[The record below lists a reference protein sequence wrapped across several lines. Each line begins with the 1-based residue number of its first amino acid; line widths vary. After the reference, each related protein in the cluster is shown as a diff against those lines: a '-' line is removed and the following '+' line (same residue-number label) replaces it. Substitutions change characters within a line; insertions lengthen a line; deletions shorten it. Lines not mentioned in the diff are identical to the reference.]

1 MSSERDDGRVVRDR
15 EVGRARR
22 PDYPQIG
29 DGLRLR
35 RRELG
40 LSLRDL
46 AERLGVSPSLISQIE
61 RGRANPSVSTLYAI
75 VAELDISLDELLFN
89 ERRPAAAGTGP
100 GAEGGSGALDAAGSD
115 GAGAATGESDGVRR
129 PEPPDVTGRSAAT
142 PVQRAA
148 MRKHIRLASG
158 VIWERLTTLSEP
170 GVEFLYV
177 IYEVGGASSPGDAFQ
192 RHAGHEW
199 GYVVSG
205 ELHVTIGFDEYL
217 LEPGDAISID
227 SRIPHRLANL
237 GDTPVHAV
245 WFVLG
250 RVPFDARAVDDS
262 AYTPSTDRRTSSL
275 DSSSAEDAARTIRP
289 SESR

>member
-1 MSSERDDGRVVRDR
+1 MSSGSAGDSIERQP
-15 EVGRARR
+15 EAGRARR

-29 DGLRLR
+29 GGLRLR

-75 VAELDISLDELLFN
+75 VGELDISLDELLFN
-89 ERRPAAAGTGP
+89 DRRPGEPAAEAPEVDAEAAMAAAAETVAAPNGTRRP
-100 GAEGGSGALDAAGSD
+100 DADDPAAGLP
-115 GAGAATGESDGVRR
+115 AG
-129 PEPPDVTGRSAAT
+129 PEGPLAGRHEHGRASAM

-158 VIWERLTTLSEP
+158 VIWQRLTTTSEA

-177 IYEVGGASSPGDAFQ
+177 IYEVGGASSAEDAFQ

-199 GYVVSG
+199 GYVISG
-205 ELHVTIGFDEYL
+205 QLHVTIGFDEHV

-227 SRIPHRLANL
+227 SRIPHRLSNL
-237 GDTPVHAV
+237 GDTPVHAI

-250 RVPFDARAVDDS
+250 RVPVD
-262 AYTPSTDRRTSSL
+262 P
-275 DSSSAEDAARTIRP
+275 RP
-289 SESR
+289 SESRP

>member
-1 MSSERDDGRVVRDR
+1 MSSGTADDSIARAREAGRV
-15 EVGRARR
+15 RR

-35 RRELG
+35 RKELG

-75 VAELDISLDELLFN
+75 VGELDISLDELLFN
-89 ERRPAAAGTGP
+89 ERRPA
-100 GAEGGSGALDAAGSD
+100 DAAADAVAYDED
-115 GAGAATGESDGVRR
+115 GGDAGAAPTEDGRQA
-129 PEPPDVTGRSAAT
+129 AAT
-142 PVQRAA
+142 TPSPGGRGGPVGVEHEHGRASAMPVQRAA

-158 VIWERLTTLSEP
+158 VIWERLTTLSET

-177 IYEVGGASSPGDAFQ
+177 IYEVGGASSPEDAFQ

-199 GYVVSG
+199 GYVISG
-205 ELHVTIGFDEYL
+205 ELHVTIGFEEYL

-227 SRIPHRLANL
+227 SRIPHRLSNL
-237 GDTPVHAV
+237 GDTPVHAI

-250 RVPFDARAVDDS
+250 RVPVDARPGDEP
-262 AYTPSTDRRTSSL
+262 AYTPSTDRRT
-275 DSSSAEDAARTIRP
+275 
-289 SESR
+289 

>member
-1 MSSERDDGRVVRDR
+1 MSSARGGHSAARDR
-15 EVGRARR
+15 VPDREAGRARR

-29 DGLRLR
+29 DQLRVR

-40 LSLRDL
+40 LSLRTL

-61 RGRANPSVSTLYAI
+61 RGRANPSVSTLYSI
-75 VAELDISLDELLFN
+75 VGELDVSLDELLFN
-89 ERRPAAAGTGP
+89 ERRPAGPAGEAEMAGNGTAPDEIAP
-100 GAEGGSGALDAAGSD
+100 GAIAAQA
-115 GAGAATGESDGVRR
+115 GAGGRTEA
-129 PEPPDVTGRSAAT
+129 DVSAPT
-142 PVQRAA
+142 PVQRASS
-148 MRKHIRLASG
+148 RKHIRLASG

-177 IYEVGGASSPGDAFQ
+177 IYEVGGASSPEDAYQ

-199 GYVVSG
+199 GYVISG
-205 ELHVTIGFDEYL
+205 ELHVTIGFEDYL

-250 RVPFDARAVDDS
+250 RVPSDGRTMDES
-262 AYTPSTDRRTSSL
+262 GYTPSTDRRTR
-275 DSSSAEDAARTIRP
+275 SSASSAAEDPSRTMRP
-289 SESR
+289 SDSR